1 MLKPA
6 GPSSAS
12 PLRALWHQPVGL
24 LFTVLFCTGAS
35 LASILTL
42 GRFATALSP
51 IMLRFWGRNT
61 LKIQG
66 IKLEIE
72 GAEHLNVRSMKVATF
87 NHTSTLDAM
96 IITAITPQGGV
107 SAIKREVIYVPFVG
121 LAVWSM
127 GFLLIDRGRS
137 GRAQRLLQ
145 AAAERMARD
154 RLTVFIA
161 PEGTRSKDGTLRP
174 FKKGAFHLALASGA
188 PVVPVV
194 IDGGHDLHPRSR
206 FWSRAGR
213 IRVRILPPIETAGL
227 SAEDLPAFAESLHAR
242 YAAELADMRRVP
254 AQT

>member
-1 MLKPA
+1 M
-6 GPSSAS
+6 
-12 PLRALWHQPVGL
+12 
-24 LFTVLFCTGAS
+24 FTGLFCTGAS
-35 LASILTL
+35 LASILTM
-42 GRFATALSP
+42 GRFSNTLSP
-51 IMLRFWGRNT
+51 VMLRFWGRNI

-66 IKLEIE
+66 IKLVVE
-72 GAEHLNVRSMKVATF
+72 GAEHLDVRSMKVATF

-137 GRAQRLLQ
+137 GRAQHLLK

-174 FKKGAFHLALASGA
+174 FKKGAFHLALESGA

-194 IDGGHDLHPRSR
+194 IDGAQILHPRSR
-206 FWSRAGR
+206 FWSRAGT
-213 IRVRILPPIETAGL
+213 IRVRILPPIDTTGLGTDDLAG
-227 SAEDLPAFAESLHAR
+227 FAESLQAR
-242 YAAELADMRRVP
+242 YAAELAEMRRPVSEG
-254 AQT
+254 